1 MTIDA
6 KIFQESRHHDVS
18 SKNLRARFARHA
30 VEFRESISRKSQR
43 CLFID
48 ESTSVDAAI
57 VLDRHETNAKK
68 IEKRDRDSN
77 NRHRILR
84 SCDVRFFFVS
94 TYCDSQEFNSFTNS
108 FFESFNTITCS

>member
-6 KIFQESRHHDVS
+6 EIFQKSRHHDAS
-18 SKNLRARFARHA
+18 SKNFRVRFARHA
-30 VEFRESISRKSQR
+30 VEFRESISRKLQR
-43 CLFID
+43 CFLID
-48 ESTSVDAAI
+48 ESISIDAAI

-94 TYCDSQEFNSFTNS
+94 AYCDSQELNSLTNS

>member
-6 KIFQESRHHDVS
+6 EIFQKFRHHDAL
-18 SKNLRARFARHA
+18 SKNSRVRFARHA
-30 VEFRESISRKSQR
+30 VEFRESILRKSQR

-48 ESTSVDAAI
+48 ESISVDAAI
-57 VLDRHETNAKK
+57 VLDRHETNARK

-94 TYCDSQEFNSFTNS
+94 TYCDSQELNSFTSS
-108 FFESFNTITCS
+108 FFESFITITCS